1 MKLYGI
7 HDREMKCFCSY
18 LTKIKPCCKVN
29 GKLSKIE
36 SVTCGVPQGSCLG
49 PLLFVININDLH
61 LHIKHCDANMY
72 ADATSLMFASAS
84 ITQLNDLVNDD
95 ELLQA
100 NKLSFNVAKTYSL
113 VIGSKKRLEDVR
125 DYKVAKPSFRY
136 LLTNF

>member
-1 MKLYGI
+1 
-7 HDREMKCFCSY
+7 
-18 LTKIKPCCKVN
+18 
-29 GKLSKIE
+29 
-36 SVTCGVPQGSCLG
+36 
-49 PLLFVININDLH
+49 
-61 LHIKHCDANMY
+61 MY
-72 ADATSLMFASAS
+72 ADETSLMFASAS

-113 VIGSKKRLEDVR
+113 VIGSRERLEDVR